1 MNLARGLEVS
11 FGHVKWSA
19 TSPLMISDTVE
30 EVVDLV
36 RKLEV
41 SFGHVRGSAN
51 ESIDILA

>member
-1 MNLARGLEVS
+1 MNLARQLEVS

-19 TSPLMISDTVE
+19 TSPLTISDTVE
-30 EVVDLV
+30 EVVDLA